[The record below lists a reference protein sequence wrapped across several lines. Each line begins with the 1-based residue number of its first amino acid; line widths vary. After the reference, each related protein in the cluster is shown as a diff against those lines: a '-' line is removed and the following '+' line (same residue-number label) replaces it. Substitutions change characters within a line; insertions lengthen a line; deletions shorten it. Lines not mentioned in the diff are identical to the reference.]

1 MTSPWLREPS
11 DQITCMLT
19 LSLRNLTEPSA
30 ITTFAPPGCRLA
42 SPNMPGWLSWLLDE
56 LLQLGYFGLGASR
69 TLPSVWLGL
78 HSAQSSPRI
87 GVLAKRAEVDV
98 ALVAHFWI
106 HAGKPA
112 VSVGLGMFSVPLFR
126 AAPAG
131 SEPTM
136 MMSLGT
142 VTTLRLPL

>member
-11 DQITCMLT
+11 AQTTCMLV

-42 SPNMPGWLSWLLDE
+42 RPNMPGWLSWLLDA

-87 GVLAKRAEVDV
+87 GVLPKRFAVDA
-98 ALVAHFWI
+98 ALDAHFWI
-106 HAGKPA
+106 QAGKPA
-112 VSVGLGMFSVPLFR
+112 TSVGLGMFSVPLFR
-126 AAPAG
+126 AVPVG
-131 SEPTM
+131 SDPTM
-136 MMSLGT
+136 MMSLGI
-142 VTTLRLPL
+142 VTTAMLP